1 MITVLPMATSS
12 SLVACRS
19 EFVTADAAG
28 GVRVLPR
35 DRPSIGG
42 VGVDVA
48 SEFASQVGNR
58 GEDAAR
64 DDLAFDLGEPD
75 LDLIEPRRVSGRE
88 VKPDSRMLLEELA
101 DRLSFMRGEI
111 VEDDVN
117 LLPRRAQGYNLLQK
131 GDELTAGMAGSG
143 LSVNATGGGI
153 QCRIQGERAVPVVL
167 ETVAFGASRRQRQ
180 DGIETI
186 QSLNGSLFIDAEH
199 GRVLRR
205 GQIEAEGVGGF
216 AFEFRI
222 GAGPVGVQ
230 TGR

>member
-1 MITVLPMATSS
+1 MLADFAVVPMGVTGGVKDLVAEALKIVDESGLS
-12 SLVACRS
+12 YKLVACRS
-19 EFVTADAAG
+19 EFVTADAAS
-28 GVRVLPR
+28 GVGVFPL

-64 DDLAFDLGEPD
+64 DDLALDLGEPD

-101 DRLSFMRGEI
+101 DRLSFVRGEI

-131 GDELTAGMAGSG
+131 RDELTAGMAGSG
-143 LSVNATGGGI
+143 FAVDATGGGM
-153 QCRIQGERAVPVVL
+153 ERC
-167 ETVAFGASRRQRQ
+167 
-180 DGIETI
+180 I
-186 QSLNGSLFIDAEH
+186 
-199 GRVLRR
+199 
-205 GQIEAEGVGGF
+205 
-216 AFEFRI
+216 
-222 GAGPVGVQ
+222 
-230 TGR
+230 